1 MATASEKTLADQ
13 ITALLTDARR
23 LLGGQP
29 DLAQARAKAVLATE
43 PNNLQA
49 RLLLGAAL
57 RRSGNPADAI
67 PILQQ
72 AAAAHAGAWGIQFE
86 LGAARAALGDTAAA
100 IAALQRATALNPQ
113 SSLAWHALGDQLAI
127 AGAHKAAEAAQ
138 AGPMSG
144 AATDGVLQ
152 EGAKALFAG
161 DLARADAILKDRF
174 GLHPTDVTAVRLLAD
189 AAVRMGDY
197 DAAEGLLRPLLQSA
211 PRFMPARSAYAIVL
225 LMRNEAE
232 AALQHLDVLLAQ
244 APGTGLF
251 MSLRGAARL
260 QVGEYQTAIE
270 DFVAAL
276 EQDPDQPRVW
286 MSYGHVLRTVGRQAD
301 SVTAY
306 RRSLA
311 LVPTLGEAYWSLAN
325 LKVVRFDAADL
336 AAMQAALAQDGLAE
350 DDRAHLHFALG
361 KALEDEGAFERAF
374 NHYEA
379 GNALR
384 RAMWPHDA
392 DANHAYVRRTI
403 ETFTPAFLSARAGVG
418 DPAPDPIFVV
428 GLHRSGSTLVEQIL
442 SSHSQVE
449 GLSELPDLIAI
460 ASRLAAGADQATPD
474 AGPPGSRY
482 PALLEELAPEAFA
495 DLGADYL
502 ARTRIHRKLDRPF
515 FIDKLPN
522 NFMQLGLILL
532 ILPNA
537 KIIDARRH
545 PMACCFSG
553 FKQNFSRGAQ
563 YSYDLSDL
571 GRYYRDYVALM
582 DHFDGVAPGRVHRV
596 QYEAMISDPEAEV
609 RRLLDYCG
617 LPFEAECL
625 RFYDSKRAV
634 RTASSEQVR
643 RPISAE
649 AVDHWRHFEPWLGA
663 LAAEVQSLLPKL

>member
-1 MATASEKTLADQ
+1 MDRLAATLA
-13 ITALLTDARR
+13 DARR

-29 DLAQARAKAVLATE
+29 DLALAKAKAVLVAAPGHLE
-43 PNNLQA
+43 A
-49 RLLLGAAL
+49 KLLLGAAL
-57 RRSGNPADAI
+57 RRAGDPAAAV
-67 PILQQ
+67 PILKL
-72 AAAAHAGAWGIQFE
+72 AAAANPKAWGVQFE
-86 LGAARAALGDTAAA
+86 LGAALAALGETAAA
-100 IAALQRATALNPQ
+100 IDALKQATSLNPK

-127 AGAHKAAEAAQ
+127 AGENRAAEAAQ
-138 AGPMSG
+138 ARPLPG
-144 AATDGVLQ
+144 AATDATLQ

-189 AAVRMGDY
+189 AAVRLGNY
-197 DAAEGLLRPLLQSA
+197 DAAEGLLRPLLDSA
-211 PRFMPARSAYAIVL
+211 PRFMPARNAYAIIL
-225 LMRNEAE
+225 LMRNEAQ
-232 AALQHLDVLLAQ
+232 AALQHLDHLLAQ
-244 APGTGLF
+244 APRTGLF

-260 QVGEYQTAIE
+260 QIGDYQPAID

-276 EQDPDQPRVW
+276 DQDPYQPRVW
-286 MSYGHVLRTVGRQAD
+286 MSYGHVLRTVGRQAE
-301 SVTAY
+301 SVEAY

-336 AAMQAALAQDGLAE
+336 QAMEAALAQEGLSE
-350 DDRAHLHFALG
+350 DDRANLHFALG
-361 KALEDEGAFERAF
+361 KALEDDGSFERAF
-374 NHYEA
+374 GHYEQ

-392 DANHAYVRRTI
+392 DANHDYVRRTI
-403 ETFTPAFLSARAGVG
+403 ETFTPAFLSARTGVG
-418 DPAPDPIFVV
+418 HPAPDPIFIV

-460 ASRLAAGADQATPD
+460 AGRLAAGAEPS
-474 AGPPGSRY
+474 PSRGDPERLGLHY
-482 PALLEELAPEAFA
+482 PAMLDGLEPEVFA
-495 DLGADYL
+495 QLGAEYL
-502 ARTRIHRKLDRPF
+502 DRTRIHRKLDRPF

-522 NFMQLGLILL
+522 NFMQLGLIRL

-553 FKQNFSRGAQ
+553 FKQNFARGAQ
-563 YSYDLSDL
+563 YSYSLSDL

-582 DHFDGVAPGRVHRV
+582 AHFDAVAPGRVHRV
-596 QYEAMISDPEAEV
+596 QYEDMIRDPETEV

-617 LPFEAECL
+617 LPFEPECL
-625 RFYDSKRAV
+625 RFYDSKRPV

-643 RPISAE
+643 RPISSE
-649 AVDHWRHFEPWLGA
+649 ALDHWRHFEPWLGA
-663 LAAEVQSLLPKL
+663 LKAALGDAAPKL